1 MRRLRNIFAILALL
15 STASC
20 AVDNID
26 VPSSTTPAND
36 VVTVIGRMTRFDD
49 KDVTTRGVKDQD
61 EAKLTSMAMAIF
73 KVNAAGD
80 GLDGNCVYYQY
91 AADQAELLFTI
102 ERGSNYD
109 YDTRYAMYV
118 FCNMP
123 GMADFGV
130 GTSLEEMMAS
140 YYDVENID
148 IPTDGFP
155 MMGSLG
161 DTFTTTF
168 DNDGK
173 VFILSPRENGELTT
187 PKVDGVTQTLLTIPM
202 KAMYAKVNF
211 TIEVRPDQTI
221 DGNYSPQFTLDGCT
235 VNNVPSK
242 VDFINSTN
250 SESEVLADSFS
261 PTVTGNTVASGANR
275 INFTFYLPERYLEPT
290 TQAADYPYP
299 FKNDGKIRGED
310 STYMQRYKP
319 ELVGDKKATNVV
331 ISGRFRDHQNHHW
344 DVDYTIY
351 LGEDNYGD
359 FNIKRNSEYHNYV
372 TIRGIQT
379 SSDMSDE
386 QDAISIDHRVN
397 VERTQPAIISLRRE
411 VMLDSHFEVRPLR
424 VRASEVEDSNIN
436 AVKVEVVN
444 PTTTNWMRLE
454 RSFGDGTP
462 DGSPQ
467 TTVNGVATSIYI
479 DDDAN
484 SASYGK
490 RKFFTYNLIDGV
502 NANATD
508 ASLVNSTEVIL
519 PITDATECCW
529 IYVDECTETGDA
541 VRSGIVKLSY
551 GSYDGTTFTPAN
563 NANYPDVNYII
574 NQRKLFQVTYD
585 DPETT
590 AVENHIYNIEY
601 SEEYLYNFDADD
613 DFGQTEYEGMPW
625 GLNGIQLSYADDAD
639 GNGHFSVIAHSGDSW
654 ISDIIDGFMNYF
666 ISSLNSFYDYYIRKH
681 DSEIMTDA
689 SNLHSYAGYDF
700 CTEIINITRG
710 YGYNIPA
717 SAQEDPIDVLSLN
730 EQPKSAIEYCYN
742 KNKRNNKGEVVWQ
755 NADGTFDQSQLN
767 WYLPAV
773 DEIEDIV
780 MSKYGSGLFT
790 YARFLEFQDKSYWS
804 SQPSYNNNLL
814 HYNAAVIWRI
824 SADYDYY
831 TDDIWRARS
840 TKVVYDGSYQ
850 EESSGVTGYSNVV
863 HLKGTNNITTYDL
876 ENLLK
881 TQDEVT
887 YSYSYS
893 TGIFGSTT
901 AERSFDSSDLISRKP
916 GNKFRTDK
924 ARVRCV
930 RKMNTAAATE

>member
-26 VPSSTTPAND
+26 VPSSSTPAND

-123 GMADFGV
+123 GMSDNVLGV
-130 GTSLEEMMAS
+130 GSTLEEMMAAF
-140 YYDVENID
+140 YNVEDID
-148 IPTDGFP
+148 IPANGFP

-161 DTFTTTF
+161 DTFSTTF
-168 DNDGK
+168 DKDNQ
-173 VFILSPRENGELTT
+173 VFVLSPLENGELTT
-187 PKVDGVTQTLLTIPM
+187 PKVNGVTQTLLTIPM
-202 KAMYAKVNF
+202 KAMFAKVNF

-221 DGNYSPQFTLDGCT
+221 DGNYSPQFTLDGYT
-235 VNNVPSK
+235 VNNVPST
-242 VDFINSTN
+242 VDFDSSSNDDAD
-250 SESEVLADSFS
+250 VLTGSFS
-261 PTVTGNTVASGANR
+261 RPITGNTVASGANR
-275 INFTFYLPERYLEPT
+275 INFTFYLPERYLEP
-290 TQAADYPYP
+290 AIKSADYPYP
-299 FKNDGKIRGED
+299 FKKDGEIRDED
-310 STYMQRYKP
+310 RTYMQRYKP

-344 DVDYTIY
+344 DVDYTIF

-359 FNIKRNSEYHNYV
+359 FNIKRNSEYNNYV

-444 PTTTNWMRLE
+444 PATTNWMRLE

-462 DGSPQ
+462 EGSPQ
-467 TTVNGVATSIYI
+467 TTVNGATTSIYI

-541 VRSGIVKLSY
+541 VRSGIVKVSY

-563 NANYPDVNYII
+563 NANYPDVNYVI

-590 AVENHIYNIEY
+590 AVENRTYNIEY

-613 DFGQTEYEGMPW
+613 DFGQTEYEGMEW
-625 GLNGIQLSYADDAD
+625 GLEGINLSYDHEALFFASYTQSGLGDLIVNLAKGDTPIFYDFYIKSHDEARLDPRQVTLHEYAGFDFCSEIIQTVNGGQKDAD
-639 GNGHFSVIAHSGDSW
+639 GNAYDSNP
-654 ISDIIDGFMNYF
+654 DND
-666 ISSLNSFYDYYIRKH
+666 
-681 DSEIMTDA
+681 
-689 SNLHSYAGYDF
+689 
-700 CTEIINITRG
+700 INIL
-710 YGYNIPA
+710 
-717 SAQEDPIDVLSLN
+717 QLD

-755 NADGTFDQSQLN
+755 NTDGTYDQSQLN

-790 YARFLEFQDKSYWS
+790 YARFLEFQDQDYWS
-804 SQPSYNNNLL
+804 CQPSYIQNYAYVSWLWGIMRYWGNFYYDDIGDTSYDINNN
-814 HYNAAVIWRI
+814 
-824 SADYDYY
+824 
-831 TDDIWRARS
+831 TDRANIGSARS
-840 TKVVYDGSYQ
+840 TSVKYDGDY
-850 EESSGVTGYSNVV
+850 SSTPS
-863 HLKGTNNITTYDL
+863 GTNGHYSFYNAD
-876 ENLLK
+876 NN
-881 TQDEVT
+881 T
-887 YSYSYS
+887 YSYSG
-893 TGIFGSTT
+893 TQNGVVIGTI
-901 AERSFDSSDLISRKP
+901 EREP
-916 GNKFRTDK
+916 GNQPRNEKN
-924 ARVRCV
+924 RVRCV
-930 RKMNTAAATE
+930 RKL

>member
-49 KDVTTRGVKDQD
+49 KDVTTRGVKDQN

-73 KVNAAGD
+73 KVNEAGN

-130 GTSLEEMMAS
+130 GTSLEEMMAAF
-140 YYDVENID
+140 YNVENID

-161 DTFTTTF
+161 DTFSTTF
-168 DNDGK
+168 DKDNQ
-173 VFILSPRENGELTT
+173 VFVLSPLENGELTT
-187 PKVDGVTQTLLTIPM
+187 PKVNNVTQTLLTIPM
-202 KAMYAKVNF
+202 KAMFAKVNF

-221 DGNYSPQFTLDGCT
+221 DGNYSPQFTLDGYT
-235 VNNVPSK
+235 VNNVPST
-242 VDFINSTN
+242 VDFDSSSNDDAD
-250 SESEVLADSFS
+250 VLTGSYS
-261 PTVTGNTVASGANR
+261 RPITGNTVASGANR
-275 INFTFYLPERYLEPT
+275 INFTFYLPERYLEPAT
-290 TQAADYPYP
+290 KAADYAYP
-299 FKNDGKIRGED
+299 FKKDGAIRGED

-319 ELVGDKKATNVV
+319 QLVGDKKATNVQ

-344 DVDYTIY
+344 NVNYTIY

-359 FNIKRNSEYHNYV
+359 FNIKRNSEYNNYV

-379 SSDMSDE
+379 LSDMSDE

-411 VMLDSHFEVRPLR
+411 VLLDSHFEVRPLR

-436 AVKVEVVN
+436 AVKVEVLN

-454 RSFGDGTP
+454 RSFGDGTVA
-462 DGSPQ
+462 GSP
-467 TTVNGVATSIYI
+467 TNASGDCIYI
-479 DDDAN
+479 NEDAN

-490 RKFFTYNLIDGV
+490 RRYFTYNLV
-502 NANATD
+502 NGLTPGQYD
-508 ASLVNSTEVIL
+508 HSLVNSTEVIL

-541 VRSGIVKLSY
+541 VRSGIVKVSY
-551 GSYDGTTFTPAN
+551 GSYNGTTFTPAN

-590 AVENHIYNIEY
+590 DVENRIYNIEY

-625 GLNGIQLSYADDAD
+625 GLPGITLSQDLRALYF
-639 GNGHFSVIAHSGDSW
+639 GNANAGFLGG
-654 ISDIIDGFMNYF
+654 IINYVVNA
-666 ISSLNSFYDYYIRKH
+666 ITSYIGVNPVYDFYIPKH
-681 DSEIMTDA
+681 DTAVSTLA
-689 SNLHSYAGYDF
+689 TKRAYRGYVF
-700 CTEIINITRG
+700 CNEIIQEVNGATGNDTDTSNDINIL
-710 YGYNIPA
+710 
-717 SAQEDPIDVLSLN
+717 QLD

-755 NADGTFDQSQLN
+755 NTDGTYDQSQLN

-790 YARFLEFQDKSYWS
+790 YARFLEFQEKFYWS
-804 SQPSYNNNLL
+804 SQPAYVRNFARYEITGQDGEFYYEDAS
-814 HYNAAVIWRI
+814 HARATSVWRNV
-824 SADYDYY
+824 AENKFDY
-831 TDDIWRARS
+831 ARS
-840 TKVVYDGSYQ
+840 
-850 EESSGVTGYSNVV
+850 
-863 HLKGTNNITTYDL
+863 
-876 ENLLK
+876 
-881 TQDEVT
+881 
-887 YSYSYS
+887 
-893 TGIFGSTT
+893 GSTSYYAALRIYAGDGWLGALAPEYALLT
-901 AERSFDSSDLISRKP
+901 TGTYRDHTLGTVVREA
-916 GNKFRTDK
+916 GNRPRTSQ

-930 RKMNTAAATE
+930 RKSEYTNTSATN

>member
-49 KDVTTRGVKDQD
+49 KDVTTRGVKDQN

-73 KVNAAGD
+73 KVNAAGN
-80 GLDGNCVYYQY
+80 GLDGGCVYYQY

-123 GMADFGV
+123 GMSDDVFGV
-130 GTSLEEMMAS
+130 GSTLEDMMAAF
-140 YYDVENID
+140 YNVEDID
-148 IPTDGFP
+148 IPTNGFP

-221 DGNYSPQFTLDGCT
+221 EGNYSPQFTLDGYT
-235 VNNVPSK
+235 VNNVPST
-242 VDFINSTN
+242 VDFDSSSNDDAD
-250 SESEVLADSFS
+250 VLTGSYS
-261 PTVTGNTVASGANR
+261 RPIVGNTVASGANR
-275 INFTFYLPERYLEPT
+275 INFTFYLPERYLEPAIK
-290 TQAADYPYP
+290 AADYPYP

-319 ELVGDKKATNVV
+319 QLVGDKKATNVQ

-344 DVDYTIY
+344 DVNYTIY

-359 FNIKRNSEYHNYV
+359 FNIKRNSEYNNYV

-386 QDAISIDHRVN
+386 SDAISIDHRVN

-444 PTTTNWMRLE
+444 PATTNWMRLE

-462 DGSPQ
+462 EGSPQ

-541 VRSGIVKLSY
+541 VRSGIVKVSY
-551 GSYDGTTFTPAN
+551 GSYDGTTFTSAN
-563 NANYPDVNYII
+563 NANYPDVNYVI
-574 NQRKLFQVTYD
+574 NQRKLFDVTGPSGRDY
-585 DPETT
+585 
-590 AVENHIYNIEY
+590 HIEY

-625 GLNGIQLSYADDAD
+625 GLEGINLSYDHEALFFASYTQSGLGDLIVNLAKGDTPIFYDFYIKSHDEARLDPRQVTLHEYVGFDFCSEIIQTVNGGQKDAD
-639 GNGHFSVIAHSGDSW
+639 GNAYDSNP
-654 ISDIIDGFMNYF
+654 DND
-666 ISSLNSFYDYYIRKH
+666 
-681 DSEIMTDA
+681 
-689 SNLHSYAGYDF
+689 
-700 CTEIINITRG
+700 INIL
-710 YGYNIPA
+710 
-717 SAQEDPIDVLSLN
+717 QLD
-730 EQPKSAIEYCYN
+730 EQPKSAIEYCFN

-755 NADGTFDQSQLN
+755 NTDGTYDQSQLN

-790 YARFLEFQDKSYWS
+790 YARFLEFQDQDYWS
-804 SQPSYNNNLL
+804 CQPSYIQNYAYVSWLWGIMRYWGNFYYDDIGDTSYDKNNN
-814 HYNAAVIWRI
+814 
-824 SADYDYY
+824 
-831 TDDIWRARS
+831 TDRANIGSARS
-840 TKVVYDGSYQ
+840 TSVKYDGDY
-850 EESSGVTGYSNVV
+850 SSTPS
-863 HLKGTNNITTYDL
+863 GTNGYYSFYNAND
-876 ENLLK
+876 N
-881 TQDEVT
+881 T
-887 YSYSYS
+887 YSYSG
-893 TGIFGSTT
+893 TQNGVVIGTI
-901 AERSFDSSDLISRKP
+901 EREP
-916 GNKFRTDK
+916 GNQPRNEKN
-924 ARVRCV
+924 RVRCV
-930 RKMNTAAATE
+930 RKQ

>member
-80 GLDGNCVYYQY
+80 GLDGGCVYYQY

-123 GMADFGV
+123 GMSDDVFGV
-130 GTSLEEMMAS
+130 GSTLEEMMAAF
-140 YYDVENID
+140 YKVEDID
-148 IPTDGFP
+148 IPTNGFP

-221 DGNYSPQFTLDGCT
+221 EGNYSPQFTLDGCT

-261 PTVTGNTVASGANR
+261 PTITGNTVASGANR

-290 TQAADYPYP
+290 TQAADYDYP
-299 FKNDGKIRGED
+299 FKKDGAIRDED
-310 STYMQRYKP
+310 RTYMQRYKP

-344 DVDYTIY
+344 DVDYTIF

-372 TIRGIQT
+372 TIRGIQN

-411 VMLDSHFEVRPLR
+411 VLLDSHFEVRPLR

-444 PTTTNWMRLE
+444 PATTNWMRLE

-462 DGSPQ
+462 DGAPT
-467 TTVNGVATSIYI
+467 TTVNGASKSIYI
-479 DDDAN
+479 DENPDDA
-484 SASYGK
+484 AYGK
-490 RKFFTYNLIDGV
+490 RRFFTYDLVTGGGTNLGDLAPL
-502 NANATD
+502 N
-508 ASLVNSTEVIL
+508 NSTEVIL

-541 VRSGIVKLSY
+541 VRSGIVKVSY

-590 AVENHIYNIEY
+590 AVENRTYNIEY

-625 GLNGIQLSYADDAD
+625 GLEGILLSQDLRALYF
-639 GNGHFSVIAHSGDSW
+639 GNANAGWFAGLVNSIVNW
-654 ISDIIDGFMNYF
+654 VT
-666 ISSLNSFYDYYIRKH
+666 SSIGVNPVYDFYIPKH
-681 DSEIMTDA
+681 DTAVSTLA
-689 SNLHSYAGYDF
+689 TKRAYRGYVF
-700 CTEIINITRG
+700 CNEIIQEVNGATGNDTDTSNDINIL
-710 YGYNIPA
+710 
-717 SAQEDPIDVLSLN
+717 QLD

-755 NADGTFDQSQLN
+755 NTDGTYDQSQLN

-790 YARFLEFQDKSYWS
+790 YARFLEFQEKFYWS
-804 SQPSYNNNLL
+804 SQPAYVRNFARYEITSQDGEFYYEDAS
-814 HYNAAVIWRI
+814 HARATSVWRNV
-824 SADYDYY
+824 AENKFDY
-831 TDDIWRARS
+831 ARS
-840 TKVVYDGSYQ
+840 
-850 EESSGVTGYSNVV
+850 
-863 HLKGTNNITTYDL
+863 
-876 ENLLK
+876 
-881 TQDEVT
+881 
-887 YSYSYS
+887 
-893 TGIFGSTT
+893 GSTSYF
-901 AERSFDSSDLISRKP
+901 AALRIFP
-916 GNKFRTDK
+916 GDGILGYLAPQSEVLYEGTYRGHTLGTIVREAGNRPRTSQ

-930 RKMNTAAATE
+930 RKSEYTNTSATN